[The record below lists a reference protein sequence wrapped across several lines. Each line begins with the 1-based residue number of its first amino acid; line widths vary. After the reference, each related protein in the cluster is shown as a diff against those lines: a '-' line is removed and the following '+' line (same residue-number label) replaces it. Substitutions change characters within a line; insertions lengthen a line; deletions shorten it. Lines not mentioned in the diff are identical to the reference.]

1 MLADNYADEESILE
15 ALLIRCHSQ
24 QFSSEFLL
32 NAKCATRL
40 AFAAETCSVGGH
52 WIQDDTYDWSAESDV
67 NKRSAYMLLTT
78 S

>member
-52 WIQDDTYDWSAESDV
+52 
-67 NKRSAYMLLTT
+67 
-78 S
+78 